1 MQYRI
6 KLTDI
11 VIFIIIPIVCIV
23 LSTEKCREISCG
35 LGWNL

>member
-11 VIFIIIPIVCIV
+11 VICIMSPIVFIV